1 MTDTK
6 QKILDTAARLI
17 AEQGYAATSLRHIIA
32 EAGVNL
38 AAIHYHFGSK
48 EELLDEIVRQ
58 GAGPVNAE
66 RLARL
71 DQAEREAAPAAPP
84 VERVL
89 EALLIPLAEAA
100 DRIPLFVPFMGR
112 MLSEGL
118 TLTIA
123 ARHFEEISLRLTAA
137 LRRANPALSA
147 EEFAWRVHFMS
158 GAIAHTMCGTPHFPQ
173 LGGMECD
180 FRTRIGLLITFLS
193 AGFCAPD
200 TPPASSNQGARKDQ

>member
-6 QKILDTAARLI
+6 QKILDAAARLI

-32 EAGVNL
+32 DAGVNL

-48 EELLDEIVRQ
+48 EELLDEIIRQ
-58 GAGPVNAE
+58 NAGPLNEE

-71 DQAEREAAPAAPP
+71 DQAEREFAPGAPP

-89 EALLIPLAEAA
+89 EALLMPLAEAA

-118 TLTIA
+118 TPVIA
-123 ARHFEEISLRLTAA
+123 ARHFGEVSMRLTGA
-137 LRRANPALSA
+137 LRRANPELS
-147 EEFAWRVHFMS
+147 EQEFAWRVHFMS
-158 GAIAHTMCGTPHFPQ
+158 GAIAHTMCGAHHFAQ
-173 LGGMECD
+173 LAAAEGD
-180 FRTRIGLLITFLS
+180 FRSRIGRLVTFLS
-193 AGFCAPD
+193 AGFRAR
-200 TPPASSNQGARKDQ
+200 ASAAGSIEARSEER